1 MTGNMQRFGRTE
13 LNAVMSRESK
23 SFERDWGQLRPAICW
38 TVFALGLL
46 VQVFSPQLKS
56 GIKPTS
62 FKPIGATEIAG
73 ELPPLRGDVVGRAS
87 AHDLPR
93 EPVRKTIR

>member
-62 FKPIGATEIAG
+62 FKPMSAIE
-73 ELPPLRGDVVGRAS
+73 VVGERHLYAVTS
-87 AHDLPR
+87 SGGLQHMICH
-93 EPVRKTIR
+93 ENQS